1 MDPTTLRGE
10 PILPH
15 AVRARL
21 NGSAWALV
29 LLVTIELA
37 TNFLSDDVRASGLM
51 GGGQTMPHR
60 SIADAVWLGMMVT
73 LLLGTTIL
81 WLANQVERLSKAILL
96 CTGVFTAQLLVA
108 TVLVV
113 LRLVQGWKVAVATL
127 ILDALII
134 FVTNVLIFALWY
146 WLLDAE
152 DPRAPSATAE
162 TRWHLLFPQRQSDFP
177 GYAGWRPHFLDYLYV
192 AYTTSVAFSPTDT
205 LPLSRAAKM
214 LMMTQSIIALITITV
229 VAGTAINLLANNA

>member
-1 MDPTTLRGE
+1 VDPTTLGRK
-10 PILPH
+10 PVLPH
-15 AVRARL
+15 AVRTRL

-37 TNFLSDDVRASGLM
+37 TNFLSDDVRTSGLI
-51 GGGQTMPHR
+51 GGGQTLPYR
-60 SIADAVWLGMMVT
+60 PLADAVWLGMMVT
-73 LLLGTTIL
+73 LLLGTTTL
-81 WLANQVERLSKAILL
+81 WLANQVERLSKALFL
-96 CTGVFTAQLLVA
+96 CAGVFTAQLLVA
-108 TVLVV
+108 TALVV

-134 FVTNVLIFALWY
+134 FVTNVLVFALWY
-146 WLLDAE
+146 WLLE
-152 DPRAPSATAE
+152 DPRATAETAE
-162 TRWHLLFPQRQSDFP
+162 TRWHLLFPQRQANFA
-177 GYAGWRPHFLDYLYV
+177 GYAGWSPHFLDYLFV

-205 LPLSRAAKM
+205 LPLSRAAKL